1 MRARTAVLAVAAVA
15 GCLAAAPPATAALPV
30 ISYTLSGTAGAP
42 GWFVSRVTV
51 SWSVSFQGTP
61 VSSSGCE
68 AAVAITADTTGTTR
82 TCSATNAE
90 GTTTAVTSVI
100 RIDTV
105 PPVVTAA
112 GAARPPDVAGFYRS
126 PVGVAWSGTDATSGI
141 ESCTSLTFAG
151 PDGPASLVGTCHDN
165 AGNTSAPRAVDLT
178 YDATPP
184 SLTNVVVAAGD
195 ALATVRWAAG
205 ADAQTVT
212 VSRAPGRGAPASV
225 LFRGSATQFVDPGL
239 HNGSRYTYVVTATDA
254 AGNASTASA
263 IAIPTSRLLGPAPGV
278 RVSRPPLLRWK
289 RVARARYYN
298 VQLFRAGRKV
308 LSTWPSRP
316 RLRLHRTWRFHGR
329 RHRLQSGAYRWY
341 VWPGYGRRSR
351 RNYGRLLGTR
361 AFTVVRRAAR

>member
-1 MRARTAVLAVAAVA
+1 MRTRTAVLAVAAVA
-15 GCLAAAPPATAALPV
+15 GCFAAAPPASAALPA
-30 ISYTLSGTAGAP
+30 INYTLAGTAGAP

-51 SWSVSFQGTP
+51 NWSVNFQGTP

-68 AAVAITADTTGTTR
+68 AAIAITGDTTGTTR
-82 TCSATNAE
+82 TCSATNTE

-105 PPVVTAA
+105 PPQVTAT
-112 GAARPPDVAGFYRS
+112 GAARPPDIAGFYTA
-126 PVGVAWSGTDATSGI
+126 PVDVAWSGTDATSGI

-151 PDGPASLVGTCHDN
+151 PDGPASLVGTCRDN
-165 AGNTSAPRAVDLT
+165 AGNTSAPRAVDLS

-184 SLTNVVVAAGD
+184 ALTGVVAAAGD
-195 ALATVRWAAG
+195 ALATVRWLAA
-205 ADAQTVT
+205 ADAQEVT
-212 VSRAPGRGAPASV
+212 VSRAPGLGAPASV
-225 LFRGSATQFVDPGL
+225 VFRGVGTKFVDTGL
-239 HNGSRYTYVVTATDA
+239 RNGVSYTYVVTATDA

-263 IAIPTSRLLGPAPGV
+263 VASPTSRLLTPAPGV

-298 VQLFRAGRKV
+298 VQLFRGGRKV
-308 LSTWPSRP
+308 LSAWPSGP
-316 RLRLHRTWRFHGR
+316 RLRLHRAWRFHGR
-329 RHRLQSGAYRWY
+329 RYRLRAGNYRWY

-361 AFTVVRRAAR
+361 AFTVKRRAAR